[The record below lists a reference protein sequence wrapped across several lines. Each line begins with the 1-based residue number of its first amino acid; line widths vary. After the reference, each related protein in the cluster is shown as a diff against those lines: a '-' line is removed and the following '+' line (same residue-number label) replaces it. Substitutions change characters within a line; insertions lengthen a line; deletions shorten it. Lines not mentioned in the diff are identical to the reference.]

1 MVKENIDQKLLTQST
16 ESIKTSQSIQTL
28 HTEVPQK
35 KPTVRLNRI
44 FILDTNVLIHD
55 AQAIFAFKGVVVGIP
70 FIVLE
75 EIDTLKREV
84 GEKGRNARES
94 IRLLDH
100 LRGLGKLREGVELD
114 NTDGAILKVF
124 PNPKEIDFSSFSRDL
139 HDIKDNAILQTVKDL
154 AAQGNHVTLV
164 TKDINVRVKADALG
178 LEAEDYTKGIVS
190 YDVFYK
196 GWTRL
201 SVPANDLRSLNVK
214 RLPEL
219 TKHLQL
225 WPNQFIIVESDS
237 NPYNVRLFRHLASGQ
252 HFQEVEDH
260 SIMNSFKAKNI
271 QQLMALDLLMDDRVK
286 LVTLLGPAGTGKT
299 FLTLLVGLYKVA
311 YEHIYR
317 KFLVTRP
324 IVALGADIG
333 FLPGD
338 IQEKLHYWMQP
349 VHDNLEFIFS
359 QLSRGTEEQYNLSN
373 RKEGKG
379 QNHKKHSKHFEHE
392 QPRGEVQNVE
402 RLQQKGIL
410 SLEAITYMRGRSIP
424 FQFVFIDEVQNLT
437 PHEVKT
443 IVSRAGEGTKVILA
457 GDPYQI
463 DSPYLDFTSNGLT
476 TTTEKMKDHSLFGTV
491 FLETSE
497 RSELAKLAADV
508 L

>member
-1 MVKENIDQKLLTQST
+1 MVNENVSQKLITPPIQ
-16 ESIKTSQSIQTL
+16 SIKEESPHKNTA
-28 HTEVPQK
+28 
-35 KPTVRLNRI
+35 VRLNRI

-55 AQAIFAFKGVVVGIP
+55 AQALFAFKGVVVGIP

-84 GEKGRNARES
+84 GEKGRNAREA
-94 IRLLDH
+94 IRMLDH
-100 LRGLGKLREGVELD
+100 LRGQGKLREGVELE
-114 NTDGAILKVF
+114 NAGGSILKVF
-124 PNPKEIDFSSFSRDL
+124 PNPERIDFSTFS
-139 HDIKDNAILQTVKDL
+139 HDMHEIKDNAILQTVKNL
-154 AAQGNHVTLV
+154 SVGGNHVTLV

-178 LEAEDYTKGIVS
+178 LEAEDYTKGIVN

-196 GWTRL
+196 GWLRL
-201 SVPANDLRSLNVK
+201 AVPANDLRSLTAK

-219 TKHLQL
+219 TKMHQL
-225 WPNQFIIVESDS
+225 WSNQFIIVESES
-237 NPYNVRLFRHLASGQ
+237 NPYNVRLFRHLGLGE
-252 HFQEVEDH
+252 HFQEVEDI
-260 SIMNSFKAKNI
+260 SIMNSFKSKNI
-271 QQLMALDLLMDDRVK
+271 QQLMALDLLMDDRIK

-317 KFLVTRP
+317 KLLVTRP
-324 IVALGADIG
+324 IIALGADIG

-338 IQEKLHYWMQP
+338 VQEKLHYWMQP

-359 QLSRGTEEQYNLSN
+359 QLSRGTGEQYNLSQ
-373 RKEGKG
+373 RKEGKKHE
-379 QNHKKHSKHFEHE
+379 QKKHKHFDQE
-392 QPRGEVQNVE
+392 QPRGEIQNVE

-424 FQFVFIDEVQNLT
+424 YQFVFIDEVQNLS

-463 DSPYLDFTSNGLT
+463 DSPYLDFSSNGLT
-476 TTTEKMKDHSLFGTV
+476 TTTEKMKDHALFGTV

-497 RSELAKLAADV
+497 RSELAKLAADI